1 MVYYRERMLFKTIK
15 GKRPTGEVRE
25 NQALA
30 SRGALHVEGYG
41 EQLSPP
47 SNDV

>member
-1 MVYYRERMLFKTIK
+1 MVYYRERMLFKITK
-15 GKRPTGEVRE
+15 GKRPMGEVQE

-30 SRGALHVEGYG
+30 SRAALHAEGYG
-41 EQLSPP
+41 EQLSCP